1 MANFVTAEEAVSKI
15 ADGAV
20 IATSGFVGAI
30 VAEHVLNHSLKKGL
44 LVI

>member
-20 IATSGFVGAI
+20 IATSGFVSPAALFLPI
-30 VAEHVLNHSLKKGL
+30 CFV
-44 LVI
+44 